1 MKNIHILFVLI
12 LLSVITSCTDKF
24 EDFNTDKKNP
34 AIVSGE
40 SLFSSAQ
47 KELCDQISST
57 NVNQNVWKLWSQ
69 QWTETTYTDEANY
82 DVVTRNIPDN
92 TFRYY
97 YRESLKDLDEA
108 SKIINATAAPFGEDP
123 AIKQNKLQIIELLKA
138 YTFQQL
144 VDIFGMVPYTEAL
157 DINNVYPKYEDGYTI
172 YKDLLTKV
180 NAAISGMEASSES
193 FGAADLYYA
202 GDVSKWIKF
211 GNSLKIKIGI
221 TMADADNALAKTAIE
236 SGVLGCFSSSDDD
249 CLLAYLQASPN
260 FNPLYADIVASG
272 RDDFVP
278 ANTLVDKMN
287 ALDDPRMAF
296 YFTKT
301 DTSTNSGVVKLAYL
315 GGEYGY
321 SSPFSQYS
329 HIAPEITKPN
339 FKGILFTYSEIQFYL
354 AEAAARGY
362 LVPKTAAAYYSDGIR
377 ASFAF
382 WGADNVET
390 YLAKP
395 EVAYAT
401 ATGTWQQKIA
411 TQSWIA
417 SYTRGLEAYTTW
429 RRLDFPIFNIA
440 ENITTYSEIPL
451 RFTFPINEQTL
462 NGTNYK
468 AAAIAVGG
476 DELTTKIFWDKH

>member
-1 MKNIHILFVLI
+1 MKNIHILLIFV

-24 EDFNTDKKNP
+24 EEFNTDKKNP
-34 AIVSGE
+34 GIVSGE
-40 SLFSSAQ
+40 SLFSNAQ
-47 KELCDQISST
+47 KELSDQISST
-57 NVNQNVWKLWSQ
+57 NVNQNIWKLWSQ

-82 DVVTRNIPDN
+82 DIVTRNIPDN

-97 YRESLKDLDEA
+97 YRESLKDLTEA
-108 SKIINATAAPFGEDP
+108 SKVITETVAPFGEDP
-123 AIKQNKLQIIELLKA
+123 AVKTNKLFIIDLLKA
-138 YTFQQL
+138 YSFQQL
-144 VDIFGMVPYTEAL
+144 VDIFGMVPYTDAV

-180 NAAISGMEASSES
+180 NAAVSGLQTSAGS
-193 FGAADLYYA
+193 FGAADLYYS
-202 GDVSKWIKF
+202 GDVAKWIKF

-236 SGVLGCFSSSDDD
+236 SAVNGCFASADDD

-260 FNPLYADIVASG
+260 YNPLYADIVASG

-287 ALDDPRMAF
+287 SLGDPRREK
-296 YFTKT
+296 YFTLY
-301 DTSTNSGVVKLAYL
+301 DGAYV

-321 SSPFSQYS
+321 SSPFAQYS
-329 HIAPEITKPN
+329 HIAPEIIKPSFN
-339 FKGILFTYSEIQFYL
+339 GILFTYSEIQFYL
-354 AEAAARGY
+354 AEAAERGY
-362 LVPKTAAAYYSDGIR
+362 NVPLTAAAYYNEGIK
-377 ASFAF
+377 ASFEF
-382 WGADNVET
+382 WGAAGVDT

-395 EVAYAT
+395 AVAYAT
-401 ATGTWQQKIA
+401 AQGTWKEKIA

-417 SYTRGLEAYTTW
+417 AYTRGLEAYTTW

-440 ENITTYSEIPL
+440 EFITEYSEIPV

-462 NGTNYK
+462 NGANYK
-468 AAAIAVGG
+468 AAATAVGG
-476 DELTTKIFWDKH
+476 DEMSTKIFWDKF